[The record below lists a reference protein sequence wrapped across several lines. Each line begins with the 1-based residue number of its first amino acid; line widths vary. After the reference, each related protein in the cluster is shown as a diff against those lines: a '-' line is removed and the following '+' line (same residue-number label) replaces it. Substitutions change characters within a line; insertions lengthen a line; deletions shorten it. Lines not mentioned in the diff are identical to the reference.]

1 MSLTKQLLKKNKN
14 LKVWVLCSVPKRYGN
29 KGKASFDLSSEEMK
43 RVKLIRLW
51 IPFFGKGFLGSA
63 IAYNFF
69 LIPAITLSLF
79 IRPDIILSTT
89 AKLFTGFAASIS
101 ARLLNCKLF
110 LDIRDTFTDN
120 YFYFFRW
127 KKRIIIL
134 GFLMLIENI
143 VFRSAY
149 SINLVSNE
157 FESAFYG
164 WQEILRQKKITIT
177 YFTNCINSKV
187 INNIKN
193 ERRKLRNKNGFY
205 EILYAGNLGIG
216 QDIFSL
222 ITDLENN
229 PSIIKK
235 MIDKKIKLLIYG
247 SGGQLDDIKK
257 LLLRDLNKNSKLISN
272 VVEYKGLI
280 PKEDII
286 TLYSEVDCL
295 MLQLGQFYSLSMV
308 IPSKIFEYA
317 ATNLP
322 ILFGAKGFSSKF
334 IRNVDGTIHFKQ
346 GEANSFYKSIIKAMK
361 KEINVESRNK
371 FLSKYN
377 SENIY
382 QKYASHILNS

>member
-1 MSLTKQLLKKNKN
+1 MSLTKELLKKNKN
-14 LKVWVLCSVPKRYGN
+14 LKVWVLCSVPKRYGK
-29 KGKASFDLSSEEMK
+29 KGQASFDLSLEEMK

-101 ARLLNCKLF
+101 ARLLNRKLF

-157 FESAFYG
+157 FENAFYG

-177 YFTNCINSKV
+177 YFTNCINNKV

-216 QDIFSL
+216 QDICSL
-222 ITDLENN
+222 IKDLENN

-247 SGGQLDDIKK
+247 SGGQLADIKK
-257 LLLRDLNKNSKLISN
+257 LILKDCNQKNKLISE
-272 VVEYKGLI
+272 VVEYRGLI
-280 PKEDII
+280 SKKDII
-286 TLYSEVDCL
+286 CFYSEVDCL
-295 MLQLGQFYSLSMV
+295 MLQLGQFSSLSMV

-317 ATNLP
+317 STNLP
-322 ILFGAKGFSSKF
+322 ILFGARGYTRKF
-334 IRNVDGTIHFKQ
+334 IRNIEGTIYFKQ
-346 GEANSFYKSIIKAMK
+346 GESESFYKAIVKAIKK
-361 KEINVESRNK
+361 KINLENREK
-371 FLSKYN
+371 FLSRYK

-382 QKYASHILNS
+382 KKYADHILNS